1 MRDIALYGHLT
12 IDTITDGDTEK
23 KTLGSMANVWKAL
36 LEIDPTIDIGLSPI
50 DVGQALIYVDKP
62 AAKRYSKVNL
72 SLVQHPVKMIDSKI
86 NHLIYLNEMT
96 RHDFI
101 PGLGGIIT
109 ADICPGK
116 SISNTVNKDLLNYV
130 DYLFISDEDIDCDL
144 SYLASVARGWVIL
157 HSASGSVVSNGEKEF
172 FYKLPEELMLKDVNV
187 LGAGDIFASC
197 FLYKLLGNEGDIHEW
212 IEFSHLTTT
221 EIIKIQNEKI

>member
-1 MRDIALYGHLT
+1 MKDIALYGHLT
-12 IDTITDGDTEK
+12 IDTIIDGDTEK

-36 LEIDPTIDIGLSPI
+36 LEIDATLDIGLSPI

-72 SLVQHPVKMIDSKI
+72 SLVQHQVKMMSSKI
-86 NHLIYLNEMT
+86 SHLIYLNELT

-101 PGLGGIIT
+101 PALDGIIT

-116 SISNTVNKDLLNYV
+116 SVNMKMLQYV
-130 DYLFISDEDIDCDL
+130 DYLFISDEDIKGSL
-144 SYLASVARGWVIL
+144 SEYTDATKGWVIL
-157 HSASGSVVSNGEKEF
+157 HSASGSVVSNGEEEF
-172 FYKLPEELMLKDVNV
+172 FYKLPKELMLKDVNV

-221 EIIKIQNEKI
+221 EIIKTQNERI

>member
-1 MRDIALYGHLT
+1 MKDIALYGHLT
-12 IDTITDGDTEK
+12 IDTIIDGDTEK

-36 LEIDPTIDIGLSPI
+36 LEIDATLDIGLSPI

-72 SLVQHPVKMIDSKI
+72 SLVQHQVKMMSSKI
-86 NHLIYLNEMT
+86 SHLIYLNELT

-101 PGLGGIIT
+101 PALDGIIT

-116 SISNTVNKDLLNYV
+116 SVNMKMLQHV
-130 DYLFISDEDIDCDL
+130 DYLFISDEDIKGSL
-144 SYLASVARGWVIL
+144 SEYTDATKGWVIL
-157 HSASGSVVSNGEKEF
+157 HSASGSVVSNGEEEF
-172 FYKLPEELMLKDVNV
+172 FYKLPKELMLKDVNV

-221 EIIKIQNEKI
+221 EIIKTQNEI

>member
-1 MRDIALYGHLT
+1 MKDIALYGHLT
-12 IDTITDGDTEK
+12 IDTIIDGDTEK

-36 LEIDPTIDIGLSPI
+36 LEIDATLDIGLSPI

-72 SLVQHPVKMIDSKI
+72 SLVQHQVKMMSSKI
-86 NHLIYLNEMT
+86 SHLIYLNELT

-101 PGLGGIIT
+101 PALDGIIT

-116 SISNTVNKDLLNYV
+116 PVNKEMLQYV
-130 DYLFISDEDIDCDL
+130 DYLFISDEDIKGSL
-144 SYLASVARGWVIL
+144 SEYTNATKGWVIL
-157 HSASGSVVSNGEKEF
+157 HSASGSVVSNGEEEF

-197 FLYKLLGNEGDIHEW
+197 FLYKLLQEEGDIHTW
-212 IEFSHLTTT
+212 IDFAHLTTT
-221 EIIKIQNEKI
+221 EIIRKSI